1 VSRRPMG
8 LFRFAEPSL
17 EEKMKHNLTVS
28 IIIPTHNRSAAVR
41 RTLDAVCSQDYPLHQ
56 LEVIV
61 AADRCIDDTVEM
73 VKAYPA
79 PCRMKVIEVPG
90 RGAADARN
98 CGASRAEGRL
108 LIFIDDDI
116 VPMPGF
122 IRAHERWQRPDRVVV
137 GYSRPIIP
145 DHKDLYWIELRRWWM
160 AMFSRMREPG
170 HRFTFHDCLSGN
182 FSIHADLFTRIGG
195 FDTGFSANHAHEDY
209 ELGVRLIEAGAEMVF
224 AADAVGDH
232 YECRDLHGSFK
243 RKQDE
248 GRGDVMLGTRHPEL
262 IPALPLSNYN
272 LPFSSLT
279 RIIRHLVFRSPKVAY
294 TIALI
299 LRLQLGL
306 LEQARRRYRW
316 RSFVNIVL
324 DYWYWVGVASELKT
338 KQELIGFLARV
349 SAKENA
355 EKVEVEIDLCEGLE
369 AAERSLDEKRP
380 ASVRLRYRK
389 HLIGRIPASPGAE
402 PLRGIHLRSILARE
416 FGWTLYKIL
425 VLENVVSQSGIASNN
440 DLRSALPISTWKPRG
455 LPSLHHKEPSPL
467 P

>member
-1 VSRRPMG
+1 MG
-8 LFRFAEPSL
+8 IFRFAEPSH
-17 EEKMKHNLTVS
+17 EEKMKHNQTIS
-28 IIIPTHNRSAAVR
+28 IIIPTHNRSAVLR
-41 RTLDAVCSQDYPLHQ
+41 RTLDALRSQDYPLDQ

-61 AADRCIDDTVEM
+61 AADRCIDDTAEM
-73 VKAYPA
+73 VKAYLA
-79 PCRMKVIEVPG
+79 PFRMKIIEVPG

-98 CGASRAEGRL
+98 YGASRAEGQL

-116 VPMPGF
+116 VPAPGF
-122 IRAHERWQRPDRVVV
+122 IRAHERMQKPDRVVV

-145 DHKDLYWIELRRWWM
+145 DHTDLYWIELRRWWM
-160 AMFSRMREPG
+160 VMFCRMRELG
-170 HRFTFHDCLSGN
+170 HRFTFHDFLSGN

-209 ELGVRLIEAGAEMVF
+209 ELGVRLIKAGAEIVF
-224 AADAVGDH
+224 AADAMADH
-232 YECRDLHGSFK
+232 YECRDLNGSFK

-248 GRGDVMLGTRHPEL
+248 GRGDVLLGIRHPEL
-262 IPALPLSNYN
+262 IPTLPLSNYN

-279 RIIRHLVFRSPKVAY
+279 RIIRPLVFRSPKVAY
-294 TIALI
+294 AIALI
-299 LRLQLGL
+299 LRFQLGL
-306 LEQARRRYRW
+306 LELARRRYRW

-338 KQELIGFLARV
+338 KQELVGFLVRG
-349 SAKENA
+349 SGEDDA
-355 EKVEVEIDLCEGLE
+355 EKVEVEIDIHEGLE
-369 AAERSLDEKRP
+369 AAERLLDEKRP

-402 PLRGIHLRSILARE
+402 PLRGIHLRSILAKE
-416 FGWTLYKIL
+416 FGWTLYKVL
-425 VLENVVSQSGIASNN
+425 VLENVVSQSGISRNN
-440 DLRSALPISTWKPRG
+440 DLRSVLPISAWTPRG

>member
-1 VSRRPMG
+1 
-8 LFRFAEPSL
+8 
-17 EEKMKHNLTVS
+17 MKHNLAIS

-41 RTLDAVCSQDYPLHQ
+41 RTLDAVRSQDYPLHQ
-56 LEVIV
+56 MEVIV

-79 PCRMKVIEVPG
+79 PFRMRVIEVPG

-98 CGASRAEGRL
+98 CGASRAEGQL

-116 VPMPGF
+116 VPAPGF
-122 IRAHERWQRPDRVVV
+122 IRAHERLQRPDRVVV

-145 DHKDLYWIELRRWWM
+145 DHTDLYWIELRRWWM
-160 AMFSRMREPG
+160 VMFSRMREPG
-170 HRFTFHDCLSGN
+170 HRFTFHDFLSGN

-209 ELGVRLIEAGAEMVF
+209 ELGVRLIKAGAEIVF
-224 AADAVGDH
+224 AADAMADH
-232 YECRDLHGSFK
+232 YECRDLNGSFK

-248 GRGDVMLGTRHPEL
+248 GRGDVLLGIRHPEL
-262 IPALPLSNYN
+262 IPALPVSNYN

-279 RIIRHLVFRSPKVAY
+279 HIIRPTVFRNPKVAY
-294 TIALI
+294 AIALI
-299 LRLQLGL
+299 LRLPLGL
-306 LEQARRRYRW
+306 LERARRRYRW
-316 RSFVNIVL
+316 RSFVNILL

-338 KQELIGFLARV
+338 KQELIGFLARG

-355 EKVEVEIDLCEGLE
+355 EKVEVEIDLHDGLE
-369 AAERSLDEKRP
+369 AAERLLDEKRP

-416 FGWTLYKIL
+416 FGWTLYKVL
-425 VLENVVSQSGIASNN
+425 VLENVISRSGISGNPG
-440 DLRSALPISTWKPRG
+440 LRSVLPISAWTPRG